1 MAARR
6 RDGVALE
13 RVPTVSWR
21 VSGEPGE
28 SGHAATPEAFERVI
42 ASDVRYRFVV
52 DTSTLA

>member
-1 MAARR
+1 M
-6 RDGVALE
+6 
-13 RVPTVSWR
+13 SWR